1 MPKFMSDHYDK
12 PRVTL
17 LAISADAPGSGKD
30 TLAAMLAEHHPEI
43 VIVRFADTLTEE
55 VYQQFAHLIDRET
68 FMDTRHDATLKDAK
82 MGIFRPQNVADKD
95 YCRFL
100 VQEMAWAPNAPM
112 SIRDHLD
119 TYGTKYQ
126 RELMGDDNRYV
137 RAGLERAWELMCH
150 GQVPVITD
158 ARFPNEV
165 AGVRSLGGIVIKVT
179 APWAVKAAQGK
190 ITGIAEGHLK
200 DVQFDAIIENVYG
213 DPSKMKGQFHAKFRF

>member
-1 MPKFMSDHYDK
+1 METKQ
-12 PRVTL
+12 VTL

-30 TLAAMLAEHHPEI
+30 TLAALLAEAHPEM
-43 VIVRFADTLTEE
+43 VIVRFADTLTDE
-55 VYQQFAHLIDRET
+55 VYEQFAHLIDRET
-68 FMDTRHDATLKDAK
+68 FLDTRHDATLKDAK
-82 MGIFRPQNVADKD
+82 MGIFRPENVADKN

-126 RELMGDDNRYV
+126 RELMGDNNRYV
-137 RAGLERAWELMCH
+137 RAGIERAKELLAGNMI
-150 GQVPVITD
+150 PVITD

-165 AGVRSLGGIVIKVT
+165 KAVRDLGGTVIKV
-179 APWAVKAAQGK
+179 AADWAVNAALGK

-200 DVQFDAIIENVYG
+200 DVQFDATVQNVYG
-213 DPSKMKGQFHAKFRF
+213 DPSKMKAQFYAKFHF